1 MGRRVLQVVSLFVSG
16 TVTVAIFAVAPD
28 LIHNRLVFGTTA
40 TAGPPP
46 RVDYCGRRYYPAETP
61 TVSGNQLH
69 NLTGIE
75 TAPSGMPVLANV
87 ISLSDRARY
96 RTNVCAM
103 ELWVKIGSDEYLGY
117 GLSGGP

>member
-1 MGRRVLQVVSLFVSG
+1 MVLLLVSG
-16 TVTVAIFAVAPD
+16 TVIVATFAVAPD
-28 LIHNRLVFGTTA
+28 LVHNRLVFGTTA

-61 TVSGNQLH
+61 TVSGNRLH
-69 NLTGIE
+69 NLTGVD

-87 ISLSDRARY
+87 ISPSDRARY